1 MDDKKIKKTVR
12 NASITLAVTAG
23 AAIGIAGY
31 NSGNGFNPSL
41 SDREFNF
48 NQVHFSGDNDV
59 VGQGNSNPDNESKI
73 LEKDD
78 NSQTNDTHGNNPGY
92 LFDGRLLDPTQ
103 PGNSFNVINQR
114 PEDGSVPEGT
124 DNPGGQ
130 IFDIVSNGEDS
141 DASISGGQII
151 GIDGNR
157 DNTGSNN
164 TGGNS
169 SNSGN
174 ADSGNI
180 GDNEEADR
188 SQTARD
194 PEVEK
199 PRPGI
204 SSSFDSKPYDEGSV
218 TGSLD
223 NTANVVIRAD
233 ESYDASLLYKGQSI
247 DAYTIFCALDTY
259 VVKNENGN
267 PVLYLWG
274 KESYD
279 RYIRINGV
287 SFDGGQSWNNE
298 FPVVI
303 PFDIQED
310 GIIINA
316 EYRLSVNDDW
326 TSSEVNY
333 VPKDSKLYILSDT
346 LKSDNETID
355 TSKVLN
361 YNQYPEVG
369 SFVNLYQYQR
379 NMFDGEEVTSLFP
392 GWKEN
397 GKLVPWL
404 YTAEVG
410 RHILQPADD
419 VPLDSRYTVKIKNK
433 WFNYNG
439 QVDPDGSVYCAVQTL
454 VKVNDVNSYISG
466 GVRHIS
472 VLTVPQYVQAVDME
486 ESFDVDYLNIPDSV
500 IYVNNS
506 NNLCVK
512 EGFQVAEDN
521 VNYTSSAGVLLNKE
535 ETQIIAIPYNMEELV
550 IESDINKVNLT
561 ENNNLKN
568 IHLKM
573 KNIADF
579 PDISYDYLNKC
590 TIIVDSDVLE
600 DFIMNNYEALARTQS
615 IITTEENPEVTYKV
629 VKSAVVN
636 NNKELCRVIKG
647 TGSSVIMSEDIESIG
662 STAFDD
668 ADNVKKLIMPAGSD
682 VTFEKDCLKNSSV
695 DTILCSDSVQKSNIE
710 SQLAQ
715 TGKEDINVYVMSV
728 STDGYSYYSV
738 QKDGVNQNIL
748 VKAPENITE
757 FNGVIENGLVAINE
771 IDSECFAECSQLE
784 WVTLP
789 ENVIEIGYEAFR
801 NCTALQGVLIETKDT
816 IIIGNKAFAGCDSLR
831 FIASDA
837 MNAVMMDGYDPEI
850 TDSYTTYM
858 EPNNY
863 FFILNGAAGYGENT
877 DSVTGVQG
885 ISKFKM
891 VNAGGSR
898 LLYALDE
905 YGEEYI
911 LLRSGSNLSGDI
923 QLSSQMMYIYR
934 YAFADAGTDSGFTI
948 NWEGLDW
955 LFSIQDGAFVNSGLS
970 GDVNIKAEQGMMLY
984 NNAFAGCEGITNVS
998 INGTLYHLGEDIF
1011 VSCTSLKSV
1020 KFGYIDSWMGA
1031 LYAGLFNGCSS
1042 LETIT
1047 FSDYV
1052 PAELVIYGSFGFQF
1066 NYIWTKQEEAEH
1078 LKIIVPEGA
1087 EENYILS
1094 WRYIMCGY
1102 TGTYY
1107 GSPYLD
1113 MWYGI
1118 QGELIDWETATL
1130 PTDEEVDAV
1139 VRERLL
1145 NTENYIRKMMGFGE
1159 VSEPTGYYP
1168 MRVADGLITL
1178 IETPSYIKEID
1189 FTSDNLGLP
1198 YGWFVDYIGSRA
1210 FEKAQGLINVTIAD
1224 NLVGIYSDAFVNTG
1238 GEDGKLTIEFLGET
1252 PVELIADE
1260 NGTFSFGIDND
1271 NITIVVPAGT
1281 KDAYIEA
1288 WLGLIDKEQLNRMII
1303 ERENT
1308 EE

>member
-31 NSGNGFNPSL
+31 NSGNGFIPAL

-59 VGQGNSNPDNESKI
+59 VGQGNSNPDNESKL

-78 NSQTNDTHGNNPGY
+78 TSQSDDTRGNNPGY

-114 PEDGSVPEGT
+114 PDDVSTAEGT
-124 DNPGGQ
+124 DNAGGQ
-130 IFDIVSNGEDS
+130 VFDIVSNGQDS
-141 DASISGGQII
+141 DATIAGGQFT
-151 GIDGNR
+151 GTDGTDR
-157 DNTGSNN
+157 ADSNN
-164 TGGNS
+164 TGNGNNAGS
-169 SNSGN
+169 SDAGN
-174 ADSGNI
+174 TGEDDSEP
-180 GDNEEADR
+180 DH
-188 SQTARD
+188 SQTAKD
-194 PEVEK
+194 PETEK

-204 SSSFDSKPYDEGSV
+204 SSSFDSKPYDEGSIS
-218 TGSLD
+218 GSLD
-223 NTANVVIRAD
+223 NVVNVVIRAD

-247 DAYTIFCALDTY
+247 DTYTIFCALDTY
-259 VVKNENGN
+259 VVKNENDN

-287 SFDGGQSWNNE
+287 SFDGGQTWINE
-298 FPVVI
+298 YPVVI
-303 PFDIQED
+303 PSDIQE
-310 GIIINA
+310 GEFIINA

-326 TSSEVNY
+326 TGREISY
-333 VPKDSKLYILSDT
+333 APKDSKLYILSDT
-346 LKSDNETID
+346 IKSDNETID
-355 TSKVLN
+355 TEKVLN

-369 SFVNLYQYQR
+369 STVNLYQYQR
-379 NMFDGEEVTSLFP
+379 NLFDGEEVTSLFP

-397 GKLVPWL
+397 GKLVSWL
-404 YTAEVG
+404 YTAGVG
-410 RHILQPADD
+410 RHILQPAES

-439 QVDPDGSVYCAVQTL
+439 EVDSDGSVYCSVQTL
-454 VKVNDVNSYISG
+454 VKVNGINSYIAG
-466 GVRHIS
+466 GVRHMS
-472 VLTVPQYVQAVDME
+472 VLTVPQYIQAVELE
-486 ESFDVDYLNIPDSV
+486 ESLDVDYLNIPDSV
-500 IYVNNS
+500 IYINNS
-506 NNLCVK
+506 GMLCVK

-521 VNYTSSAGVLLNKE
+521 TSYTSYAGVLLNKE
-535 ETQIIAIPYNMEELV
+535 ETQIIAIPYNMEELTV
-550 IESDINKVNLT
+550 EPDITKVNLT
-561 ENNNLKN
+561 ENNNLKKV
-568 IHLKM
+568 HLKM
-573 KNIADF
+573 KDISDF
-579 PDISYDYLNKC
+579 PDVNYDYLDKC
-590 TIIVDSDVLE
+590 TITVDEAVLD
-600 DFIMNNYEALARTQS
+600 DFITDNYEALARTQS
-615 IITTEENPEVTYKV
+615 IITTEENPQVTYKV
-629 VKSAVVN
+629 VKSAVIN

-647 TGSSVIMSEDIESIG
+647 TGSSVVMSEDIDSIG
-662 STAFDD
+662 STAFDN
-668 ADNVKKLIMPAGSD
+668 ADNVKKLIMPSDSD

-695 DTILCSDSVQKSNIE
+695 ETILCYDSRQQENVI
-710 SQLAQ
+710 SQLTQA
-715 TGKEDINVYVMSV
+715 GKEDINVYVMSV
-728 STDGYSYYSV
+728 SSDGYAYYSAP
-738 QKDGVNQNIL
+738 KDGVNQNIL
-748 VKAPENITE
+748 VKAPGNITE
-757 FNGVIENGLVAINE
+757 FNGVIENGLVVVNE

-789 ENVIEIGYEAFR
+789 ESVTEIGYEAFR

-816 IIIGNKAFAGCDSLR
+816 IIIGNKAFAGCEALR
-831 FIASDA
+831 FVASDA
-837 MNAVMMDGYDPEI
+837 KNAVMMDGYDPQI
-850 TDSYTTYM
+850 TDSYTTYS

-877 DSVTGVQG
+877 DSVTGIQG
-885 ISKFKM
+885 ISQFKM

-934 YAFADAGTDSGFTI
+934 YAFADTGTDSGFTI

-955 LFSIQDGAFVNSGLS
+955 LFSIQDGAFINSGLS

-984 NNAFAGCEGITNVS
+984 NKAFAGCNRITNVS
-998 INGTLYHLGEDIF
+998 LNGTLYHLGEDIF
-1011 VSCTSLKSV
+1011 TSCTSLKNV
-1020 KFGYIDSWMGA
+1020 KLGYIDSWMGA
-1031 LYAGLFNGCSS
+1031 LYAGLFNGCDS

-1047 FSDYV
+1047 FSDYT

-1066 NYIWTKQEEAEH
+1066 NYNWTKEQEAEH
-1078 LKIIVPEGA
+1078 LKIIVPEGT
-1087 EENYILS
+1087 EESYILS

-1102 TGTYY
+1102 TGIYY

-1113 MWYGI
+1113 MWNGI

-1145 NTENYIRKMMGFGE
+1145 NTENYIRKMMGFDE

-1178 IETPSYIKEID
+1178 VGTPSYIKEID

-1198 YGWFVDYIGSRA
+1198 YGWFIDYIGSRA
-1210 FEKAQGLINVTIAD
+1210 FENAKELSHVTIAD
-1224 NLVGIYSDAFVNTG
+1224 NLVGIYSEAFENTG
-1238 GEDGKLTIEFLGET
+1238 GEDGKLTIDFLGEI

-1260 NGTFSFGIDND
+1260 NGAFSFGIDND
-1271 NITIVVPAGT
+1271 NVTIIVPEGS
-1281 KDAYIEA
+1281 KEAYIEA
-1288 WLGLIDKEQLNRMII
+1288 WSGLIDREQLNRMIT